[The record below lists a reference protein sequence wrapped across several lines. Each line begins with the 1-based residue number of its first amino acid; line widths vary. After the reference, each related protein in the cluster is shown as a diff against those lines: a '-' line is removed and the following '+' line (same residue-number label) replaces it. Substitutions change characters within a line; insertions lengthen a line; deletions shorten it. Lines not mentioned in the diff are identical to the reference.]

1 MSAQADLLE
10 SELAQALD
18 QAYAAYQRH
27 YGRPRAMERLRQ
39 MLMRSYAAQKVSD
52 EATGADDHWKRIGE
66 LAREKA
72 DEVLPPQEAPRK
84 AAE

>member
-1 MSAQADLLE
+1 MSDLTE

-27 YGRPRAMERLRQ
+27 YGRIAAMERLRQ
-39 MLMRSYAAQKVSD
+39 MLLRSCAAQKVSD
-52 EATGADDHWKRIGE
+52 EATGADEHWKRLGE
-66 LAREKA
+66 IAREKA
-72 DEVLPPQEAPRK
+72 DEVLSTQEAPRK